1 MRKPQPCVCCCN
13 MSTTMTLSE
22 QSHYLVSCP
31 NTMFSK
37 QNWHQLPFLEDYI
50 PQPLSASLQVMTTFK
65 TKDRWAHEVWDTLLE
80 PDWRCSFSV
89 VRWSCYLLW
98 SYDTQKKKKNWAFTS
113 FPSSALPCDENAL
126 VLVLVP
132 QRAVG
137 LVCQS
142 VAAKAQTRKPPRYIC
157 TQLTAVHVYSLTFC
171 GWGQL
176 EVVHARCTLM
186 CQAAWRLH

>member
-1 MRKPQPCVCCCN
+1 
-13 MSTTMTLSE
+13 
-22 QSHYLVSCP
+22 
-31 NTMFSK
+31 
-37 QNWHQLPFLEDYI
+37 
-50 PQPLSASLQVMTTFK
+50 MTTFK
-65 TKDRWAHEVWDTLLE
+65 TKDRWAHEVLDTLLE

-98 SYDTQKKKKNWAFTS
+98 SYDTTKKTWAFTS

-142 VAAKAQTRKPPRYIC
+142 VAAKAQTQKPPRYIC
-157 TQLTAVHVYSLTFC
+157 TQLTAVHVYSDILWVRAVRGRSHTLHAYVPGC
-171 GWGQL
+171 MASTLITSRWDHWLGSGHLGHAQTCSELQL
-176 EVVHARCTLM
+176 YLAGLSSGFGSDKT
-186 CQAAWRLH
+186 

>member
-1 MRKPQPCVCCCN
+1 
-13 MSTTMTLSE
+13 
-22 QSHYLVSCP
+22 
-31 NTMFSK
+31 MFVQCGEVIPLPALK
-37 QNWHQLPFLEDYI
+37 LWHN
-50 PQPLSASLQVMTTFK
+50 
-65 TKDRWAHEVWDTLLE
+65 
-80 PDWRCSFSV
+80 
-89 VRWSCYLLW
+89 
-98 SYDTQKKKKNWAFTS
+98 KKNWAFTS

-176 EVVHARCTLM
+176 EVVHTHAARLC
-186 CQAAWRLH
+186 ARLHGVYTNHQHVGSLAWIRTSWTCTDVQWAAALFGWPVLGIWLWQNLIIKMMSQRLWFVVYLYTYWNLYI